1 MDLRDFVL
9 GNQKVLRHCNDRT
22 PGQTDIDMLYG
33 TLDYATARFH
43 TILIKLSQ
51 DALAE
56 AENKITVQEC
66 FDAIQSFYKYT
77 LKYQDGNVMTKWFYR
92 LLLHRI
98 GKRRIPKIKNL
109 HDKLITSNGRD

>member
-9 GNQKVLRHCNDRT
+9 GNQKVLHHCNDRT
-22 PGQTDIDMLYG
+22 PGETDIDMLYG

-56 AENKITVQEC
+56 AENRNKVKEC

-77 LKYQDGNVMTKWFYR
+77 LKYQDGSIMTKWLYR
-92 LLLHRI
+92 LILHRI
-98 GKRRIPKIKNL
+98 GKRRIPTIKIL
-109 HDKLITSNGRD
+109 HDKLITTDGRD

>member
-1 MDLRDFVL
+1 MNLEDYVKE
-9 GNQKVLRHCNDRT
+9 NQKIISMVKERV
-22 PGQTDIDMLYG
+22 PGRPEVDMYYG

>member
-22 PGQTDIDMLYG
+22 PGETDIDMLYG

-56 AENKITVQEC
+56 AENRNKVKEC

-77 LKYQDGNVMTKWFYR
+77 LKYQDSSVMTKWFYR

-98 GKRRIPKIKNL
+98 GKRRIPKIKIL